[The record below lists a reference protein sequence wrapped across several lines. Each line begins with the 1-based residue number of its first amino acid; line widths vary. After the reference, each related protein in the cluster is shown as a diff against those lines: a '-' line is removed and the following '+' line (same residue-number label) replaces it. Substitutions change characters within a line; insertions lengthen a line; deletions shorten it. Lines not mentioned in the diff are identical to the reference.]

1 MVGLD
6 IYTGKNST
14 ECTKI
19 AKTLDPDCNQTTKIV
34 VGLMQKCNLLGK
46 GHHVYLDNYYCIPE
60 PFFRITLFRNI
71 CLWYCQRGEKE
82 FNKSSDKSE
91 IEEERWLRV

>member
-14 ECTKI
+14 ECTKF

-34 VGLMQKCNLLGK
+34 VGLMQKYNLLGK
-46 GHHVYLDNYYCIPE
+46 GHHVYLDNYYWSPE
-60 PFFRITLFRNI
+60 LFSELHYLETFA
-71 CLWYCQRGEKE
+71 CDTVRGGRK
-82 FNKSSDKSE
+82 NLPKSSDKRE
-91 IEEERWLRV
+91 IEEER